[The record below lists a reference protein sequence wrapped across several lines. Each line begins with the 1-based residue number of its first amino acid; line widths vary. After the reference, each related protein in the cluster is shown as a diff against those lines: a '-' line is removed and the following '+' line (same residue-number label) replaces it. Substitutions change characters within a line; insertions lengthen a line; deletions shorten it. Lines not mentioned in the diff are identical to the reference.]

1 MPSAYTQYAI
11 REEKREKKRNAK
23 TQPTQVTASII
34 GQEEAAGACP
44 KSGARNMS
52 QAANNGLS

>member
-11 REEKREKKRNAK
+11 REEKREKKGNA
-23 TQPTQVTASII
+23 TAQPTQVTASII

-44 KSGARNMS
+44 MSGARKIS
-52 QAANNGLS
+52 TAANNGLS